1 MKKIIFT
8 LPIIGFLLFLACSKD
23 NFNSFEYWD
32 EQVIE
37 KTEELTTLLQSVPC
51 TNIEEFEIIQQPY
64 YTYYL
69 VHSSLKSQFEKL
81 KQELDHLQDERYKA
95 AEREGKIRYE
105 ALDFIMPIPNPP
117 VGKICDN
124 GKPKLRFAHDLSL
137 EEVNVELPKRYKELQ
152 EFYKDITCDNPNDW
166 QSHFLR
172 TGCCME
178 AIAVHKTIRSAEM
191 IEKIQLY
198 NHLTERKL
206 SLEKTSCQGDCPNS
220 ARPVQCRDGKP
231 YIEVYKS

>member
-8 LPIIGFLLFLACSKD
+8 VPIIGFLLFIACSKD
-23 NFNSFEYWD
+23 SSKSYDYWS
-32 EQVIE
+32 ELAN
-37 KTEELTTLLQSVPC
+37 KKAEEISTLLQSVPC
-51 TNIEEFEIIQQPY
+51 TSIEEFEIIQRPY

-81 KQELDHLQDERYKA
+81 QQELDYLHEERNKA
-95 AEREGKIRYE
+95 AEREGKIFYDTQQ
-105 ALDFIMPIPNPP
+105 LSMPVPDPP
-117 VGKICDN
+117 LGKVCDN
-124 GKPKLRFAHDLSL
+124 GKPKLRFAHNLSL
-137 EEVNVELPKRYKELQ
+137 EEVNVELPKKYKELQ
-152 EFYKDITCDNPNDW
+152 EFYKDVACSNPNDW

-178 AIAVHKTIRSAEM
+178 GIAVHKTLRSNEM

-198 NHLTERKL
+198 NRLTERKL
-206 SLEKTSCQGDCPNS
+206 SLEKTSCQGECPNM

-231 YIEVYKS
+231 FVEVFKS

>member
-8 LPIIGFLLFLACSKD
+8 IPIIGFLLFLACSKD
-23 NFNSFEYWD
+23 SSKSYDYWS
-32 EQVIE
+32 ELAS
-37 KTEELTTLLQSVPC
+37 KKAEEISTLLQSVPC
-51 TNIEEFEIIQQPY
+51 KNIEEFEIIQRPY

-81 KQELDHLQDERYKA
+81 QQELDYLQDERNKA
-95 AEREGKIRYE
+95 AEREGKIFYE
-105 ALDFIMPIPNPP
+105 TQLMSMPVPDPP
-117 VGKICDN
+117 LGKVCDN
-124 GKPKLRFAHDLSL
+124 GKAMLRFAHNLSL
-137 EEVNVELPKRYKELQ
+137 EEINVELPKRYKELQ
-152 EFYKDITCDNPNDW
+152 EFYKDVVCSNPNDW

-178 AIAVHKTIRSAEM
+178 GIAVHKTIRSNEV

-198 NHLTERKL
+198 NRLTERKL
-206 SLEKTSCQGDCPNS
+206 SLEKTTCQGGCPNM

-231 YIEVYKS
+231 FVEVFKS